1 MKRSVLIVA
10 EGEHELSGGTADA
23 ALPILVKRLLGEGV
37 DLRPTSKRIRELSGH
52 MHSGRGNPL
61 GRKFIGIMREAERQG
76 YDGVVIVI
84 DQDDDPS
91 RHQSATFAQE
101 TTFTRL
107 PRAIGIAVKSFDA
120 WFLADHS
127 ALSQVLGTTI
137 QMQSDPER
145 HSDPKTACQN
155 LTSLAA
161 KDLRLRDLYSFV
173 AAVADLNLIQKRCPA
188 GFAVFSDRVA
198 ALRDS

>member
-23 ALPILVKRLLGEGV
+23 ALPFLVKRLLGDGF

-52 MHSGRGNPL
+52 MHPGRGNPL

-76 YDGVVIVI
+76 YDAVVILI

-101 TTFTRL
+101 TTFSVL
-107 PRAIGIAVKSFDA
+107 PRAIGIVVQTFDA
-120 WFLADHS
+120 WFLADHAAPS
-127 ALSQVLGTTI
+127 EVLGATI
-137 QMQSDPER
+137 SMQPNPETN
-145 HSDPKTACQN
+145 HDPKSTCRN
-155 LTSLAA
+155 LTSLVSPGC
-161 KDLRLRDLYSFV
+161 RLRDLYSMI
-173 AAVADLNLIQKRCPA
+173 AAIADLEIIKKRCPS
-188 GFAVFSDRVA
+188 GFGPF
-198 ALRDS
+198 